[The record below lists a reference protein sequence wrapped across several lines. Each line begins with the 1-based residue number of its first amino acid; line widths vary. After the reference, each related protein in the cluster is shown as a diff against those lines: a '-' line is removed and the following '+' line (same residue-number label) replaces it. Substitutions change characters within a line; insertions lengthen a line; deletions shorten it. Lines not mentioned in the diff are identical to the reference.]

1 MFLFQD
7 VMTWEMEG
15 SRQPSSKLWLDEC
28 LAIVTYQVLC
38 WFYSRG
44 TLLLKGRECSSEILK
59 TILFWG
65 RIVGVAWNVFFSPL
79 RVTNS
84 KHTSSSFCHS
94 FSPKWKRSA
103 VDLVRNQ
110 NRFLT
115 AKMYGEL
122 LPFFLYGSVSPGFW
136 FMEFLRITFYMT
148 ALQPKR
154 DKFPFLRF
162 YNV

>member
-1 MFLFQD
+1 MS
-7 VMTWEMEG
+7 WPEKWKAPG
-15 SRQPSSKLWLDEC
+15 SHQANHDLTNVLQLWYIKCFVDF
-28 LAIVTYQVLC
+28 IPG
-38 WFYSRG
+38 G

-136 FMEFLRITFYMT
+136 FMECLRITFYMT
-148 ALQPKR
+148 APQPKR
-154 DKFPFLRF
+154 DMFPFLRF
-162 YNV
+162 